1 VGVQGQAE
9 CFYHPGKKAVA
20 HCTDCGR
27 LLCALCEVPF
37 DGHSLCMGCLQDGRN
52 KGRIANLEDSRILY
66 DSLALYLALLPMF
79 FFFFTLITA
88 PATIYV
94 VLRYWNAP
102 TSLLPRSRFRFL
114 LAMLIAI
121 VQIAGWVIFL
131 VWFFSK

>member
-1 VGVQGQAE
+1 
-9 CFYHPGKKAVA
+9 
-20 HCTDCGR
+20 
-27 LLCALCEVPF
+27 
-37 DGHSLCMGCLQDGRN
+37 MGCLQDGRN